1 MAAAKSENRAGCGC
15 WIVGLGMIALACVV
29 EVVVQD
35 AATAHPGFF
44 VNLPGWAE
52 ASAFVFGFLTVILT
66 LIWIAVMLHFGDR
79 DRTVVWVTSL
89 LIVPVLIVCA
99 GFAFQA
105 LPPRSES
112 CNDEAEAQTCAY
124 IHTHPFAVL
133 ALFVG
138 GILGAVVFGGWLYRR
153 SKRRPKRAEDL
164 ADSAADQGGRLK

>member
-1 MAAAKSENRAGCGC
+1 MAAAKSENRSGCGC
-15 WIVGLGMIALACVV
+15 WIAGLGILALACVV
-29 EVVVQD
+29 EVVIQD

-52 ASAFVFGFLTVILT
+52 ASAFVFGFLTVILS
-66 LIWIAVMLHFGDR
+66 LIWIAVMLHFGER

-89 LIVPVLIVCA
+89 VIVPVLIACA

-105 LPPRSES
+105 LPPSRES
-112 CNDEAEAQTCAY
+112 CNEEAAAQTCAY

-138 GILGAVVFGGWLYRR
+138 GILGAVVFVSWLYYR
-153 SKRRPKRAEDL
+153 SKRRSKRAEDL
-164 ADSAADQGGRLK
+164 ADSAADQSGRLK